1 MKKNITTLLLAA
13 VLFAFSPIISK
24 AQEQK
29 QENTETKEKKKSKFG
44 SFVRKVGEQATGIN
58 MTDEPFTV
66 IPALVKRNI
75 DIEFVEC
82 VGDRASESVT
92 IAFTAKSKKLKADFR
107 VGGQG
112 RDMAYD
118 KSGNTFKNN
127 SAYTSVDK
135 SCPSGVPVRYEIT
148 FKSVPT
154 NLEALELV
162 SIAWWLSVGNDKGA
176 SGNEHACME
185 FRNIPIAWE

>member
-1 MKKNITTLLLAA
+1 MKKNMTTLLLAA
-13 VLFAFSPIISK
+13 VLFAVCPVALN
-24 AQEQK
+24 AQESK
-29 QENTETKEKKKSKFG
+29 QEQTETKEKKKSKFG

-66 IPALVKRNI
+66 IPALVKRNL

-82 VGDRASESVT
+82 VGDKASESVT
-92 IAFTAKSKKLKADFR
+92 IAFTAKSKRLKADFR

-118 KSGNTFKNN
+118 KSGNSFKNP
-127 SAYTSVDK
+127 SSYTSVDK

-154 NLEALELV
+154 DLQAFELV
-162 SIAWWLSVGNDKGA
+162 SIAWWLSVGNDKGS